1 MNYRIKNKVGFTL
14 VELSIVLV
22 IIGLVIG
29 GVMVGRDLIEASKI
43 RAQITQISD
52 IETQINTF
60 RVKYNCLPGDCINA
74 TSAIGSTYNGNTIND
89 GDGDGLIR
97 SIYAYGIVQTVGD
110 CLQPDATGEVS
121 QLLLQLRAAGFGNYL
136 ANGVLNSGNA
146 VVGINYSYAAYGN
159 RTGFFISCLT
169 RTTNAAWIPLF
180 LRRGNIIVIGAGAA
194 TIGRIGYG
202 IGTYGKYSWGTYG
215 YYAAGTTIN
224 PIGIPADAVRQIDE
238 KTDDGIPNSGKFGI
252 ISGESLCDDSVT
264 SYPSPNISCRVTAGK
279 KIN

>member
-29 GVMVGRDLIEASKI
+29 GVMVGRDLIETSKI

-60 RVKYNCLPGDCINA
+60 RLKYNCLPGDCTNA
-74 TSAIGSTYNGNTIND
+74 TTVIGASFNSYTIND
-89 GDGDGLIR
+89 GDGDNIIR
-97 SIYAYGIVQTVGD
+97 STYAYGAVQATGD

-146 VVGINYSYAAYGN
+146 IIGVNYSYAAYGN

-215 YYAAGTTIN
+215 YYGASTFIN
-224 PIGIPADAVRQIDE
+224 PIGIPADVVRQIDE
-238 KTDDGIPNSGKFGI
+238 KIDDGIPNSGKFGI

-264 SYPSPNISCRVTAGK
+264 SYPTPNIACRVTAGK